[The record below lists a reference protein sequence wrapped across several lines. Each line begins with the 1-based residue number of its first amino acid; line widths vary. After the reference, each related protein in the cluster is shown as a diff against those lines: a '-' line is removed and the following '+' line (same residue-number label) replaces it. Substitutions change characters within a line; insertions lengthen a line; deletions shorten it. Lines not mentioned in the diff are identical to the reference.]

1 MQTRSQNI
9 RLSSTEFSPSSTP
22 SAQTRSKNKR
32 VIAQSNESTKESI
45 KESRPS
51 PYKLRKLTAVCY
63 SEMDSES
70 ESEVEVEA
78 FEGTRRRNPSLAV
91 RIPSRPPASHESKA
105 VEASRPL
112 EQSVPPV
119 TQLFEV
125 NIDFDEASRAWRAN
139 KRSMGN
145 GTYKYTCEKMISSG
159 RKCSKD
165 AWNNSGVCSTHKN
178 KN

>member
-32 VIAQSNESTKESI
+32 VIAQSMESV

-70 ESEVEVEA
+70 ESESESEVEVEVEA
-78 FEGTRRRNPSLAV
+78 FEGTRR
-91 RIPSRPPASHESKA
+91 HESKA
-105 VEASRPL
+105 VEPSRPL
-112 EQSVPPV
+112 YTPILS

-139 KRSMGN
+139 KRSVGN

-165 AWNNSGVCSTHKN
+165 AWNNSEFCCTHKN
-178 KN
+178 KK

>member
-22 SAQTRSKNKR
+22 STQTRSKNKR

-63 SEMDSES
+63 SEMDSDSES

-91 RIPSRPPASHESKA
+91 RIPSRPPATPFGVYGGLQTTVMCSPPARAKRNSLKMYKNGWSPIRNSK
-105 VEASRPL
+105 
-112 EQSVPPV
+112 
-119 TQLFEV
+119 
-125 NIDFDEASRAWRAN
+125 
-139 KRSMGN
+139 K
-145 GTYKYTCEKMISSG
+145 
-159 RKCSKD
+159 
-165 AWNNSGVCSTHKN
+165 
-178 KN
+178 